1 MDTQSIL
8 IFNLILNILVVF
20 DHFLIK
26 LKSSSCLGKHGLNFE
41 MKDDIKNN
49 HNRKDS
55 IVIKKLDDIIKNINN
70 DEVIIKIDNDVVN
83 KIR

>member
-41 MKDDIKNN
+41 MKDDIKKD
-49 HNRKDS
+49 NRKDS
-55 IVIKKLDDIIKNINN
+55 VVIKKLDDIIKNINN
-70 DEVIIKIDNDVVN
+70 DEVIIKIDNDVIN